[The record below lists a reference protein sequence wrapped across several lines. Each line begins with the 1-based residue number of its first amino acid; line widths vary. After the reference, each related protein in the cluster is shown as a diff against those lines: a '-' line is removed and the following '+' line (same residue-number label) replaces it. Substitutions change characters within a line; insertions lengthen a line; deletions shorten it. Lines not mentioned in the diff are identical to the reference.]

1 MRLRYAREE
10 GFVHGRDRVRC
21 VYIVAQIPLVI
32 LQLFV
37 CGIRKYFRG
46 NLSRSPWDS
55 MRQQAQDRRDDAM
68 VFPALSLTGRGYL
81 SARLLV
87 TQSVY

>member
-1 MRLRYAREE
+1 MIDMKIYPSFFARYLLAWSYVRLRYAREE
-10 GFVHGRDRVRC
+10 GFVHGCGRVRC
-21 VYIVAQIPLVI
+21 VYMVAQIPLVI

-55 MRQQAQDRRDDAM
+55 MRRQAQDR
-68 VFPALSLTGRGYL
+68 
-81 SARLLV
+81 
-87 TQSVY
+87 